1 MIDGELVEPSEDDV
15 ETCDTPS
22 SSSGGCCSPVQEP
35 NTEDVA
41 LTVIKEKEVE
51 VELVEPPDN
60 DLEKSDTLT
69 SVKQEMV
76 NPADDRDLRKEEVLF
91 PPDSSNTILMSEVSA
106 PITDPGPVPSQ
117 RPDEPVPLTAP
128 VPGTNQGLHDPHHS
142 DELMTS
148 VWSTRPNNSRDN
160 VPV

>member
-1 MIDGELVEPSEDDV
+1 MIDGELADPPEDDL
-15 ETCDTPS
+15 ETGS
-22 SSSGGCCSPVQEP
+22 SFCGCCCPVQEQ
-35 NTEDVA
+35 NTEDIA
-41 LTVIKEKEVE
+41 LKVIKEKEVD

-76 NPADDRDLRKEEVLF
+76 NPADDRELRKEEVLT
-91 PPDSSNTILMSEVSA
+91 PPDSSDPILMSEASA

-128 VPGTNQGLHDPHHS
+128 VPGTNQGLHDPHHNVVH
-142 DELMTS
+142 MTF
-148 VWSTRPNNSRDN
+148 V
-160 VPV
+160 